1 MTPILA
7 LDGVRVRY
15 GAASAV
21 LDVPALTVQRGEVLV
36 VVGPNGSGK
45 STLLRVLGLLEA
57 PTEGAVRFH
66 GRPVDVRAALP
77 ERRRMATVFQQ
88 AMLTRDSVAT
98 NVAVGLR
105 FRGADT
111 ATIEARVQRWLE
123 RFGIAHLAARAARS
137 LSGGEAQRVAL
148 ARALVL
154 EPEVLL
160 LDEPFA
166 ALDAAARAERV
177 PELGAIL
184 RGDAVTT
191 VLVTHDRAEAQALA
205 DRVAVLLAGRI
216 HQLDDVARVF
226 WAPASEEVARFV
238 GVETIV
244 DGRVESVDDGVA
256 TVTVAQRRLEV
267 AASPAVGSRVRVAVR
282 PEDVTLLRPTDRD
295 VPSSA
300 RNWLEGV
307 IASIT
312 PSTPYVRVVVDC
324 GFPLV
329 AALTLRSIGELGLRP
344 GVAVTAVFK
353 ASAAHLIPYPAS
365 VGRGRDKQFDTPQRA
380 GL

>member
-1 MTPILA
+1 VTPILA
-7 LDGVRVRY
+7 LEGVRVRY
-15 GAASAV
+15 GASDV
-21 LDVPALTVQRGEVLV
+21 LDVPALAVQQGEVLA

-45 STLLRVLGLLEA
+45 STLLRVLGLLET
-57 PTEGAVRFH
+57 PPEGTVRFH
-66 GRPVDVRAALP
+66 GRAVDARVALA
-77 ERRRMATVFQQ
+77 ERRCMATVFQQ
-88 AMLTRDSVAT
+88 ALLTRDSVAA

-105 FRGADT
+105 FRGASA
-111 ATIEARVQRWLE
+111 ATIEPRVARWLD
-123 RFGIAHLAARAARS
+123 RFGIAHLAGRAARS

-166 ALDAAARAERV
+166 ALDAPARAELL
-177 PELGAIL
+177 PELGAVL
-184 RGDAVTT
+184 RDEPVTT
-191 VLVTHDRAEAQALA
+191 ILVTHDRAEAQALA
-205 DRVAVLLAGRI
+205 DRVAVLLGGRVR
-216 HQLDDVARVF
+216 QLDDVARVF

-244 DGRVESVDDGVA
+244 DGRVEAVGDGVA
-256 TVTVAQRRLEV
+256 TVTVAERRLEV
-267 AASPAVGSRVRVAVR
+267 AATPAVGSRVRVAVR
-282 PEDVTLLRPTDRD
+282 PEDVTLLTPTDRS

-300 RNWLEGV
+300 RNWLDGIV
-307 IASIT
+307 ASIT

-353 ASAAHLIPYPAS
+353 ASAAHLIPYPAT
-365 VGRGRDKQFDTPQRA
+365 VAAAPDNQFDTPQRA